1 LREWITCSGVEH
13 HLPGQSKENH
23 QFLKKVDLVEV
34 SMQSKTI
41 WPFVWLIIFVF
52 VLLTACSSGTAQ
64 PTESPAEPEPTV
76 PQKTEEVEPSPEI
89 VPTEEKLPGPIE
101 SLDLVKNAV
110 IQIEADGS
118 FVNPDFSVSY
128 NDAGFG
134 SGFIIDP
141 TGLAVTN
148 NHVVTGAALLKVW
161 IGGETGTTYNA
172 KVVGVSECSDLAL
185 IDIEGDNFPYLDWHE
200 GPINVGLEVYAA
212 GFPLAEPQFTLT
224 RGIVSKEEAGGET
237 YWASVDYVIE
247 HDATI
252 NPGNSG
258 GPLLDENGRVVG
270 INYSGRETNQ
280 YYAIGRDLAIKVV
293 NKLEEG
299 KNVEWVGINGEAF
312 ANEDF
317 SGIWVYSVESGS
329 PADKAG
335 IEGGD
340 IVTTFENLILA
351 SDGTMS
357 DYCDVLRSH
366 DSDDTLDIEVLR
378 YATGEVL
385 TGQLNGRALE
395 TAVTFTN
402 TVEEELNT
410 VVEDTGVY
418 SGYVSVTD
426 DYGAIQM
433 DIPAE
438 WTEINGG
445 YWEDGGD
452 MIGSTISAAADLD
465 TYLNTWSES
474 GVFFGA
480 SDDLAKL
487 GGYVNL
493 LDVRREAL
501 IGDCKY
507 DTRYDYEDSAY
518 RGKYDLFEN
527 CGNSGNVYIVLTAV
541 PKDNSQA
548 FLILVEM
555 QITKGS
561 DFDALDQIL
570 ATFDVVGSLP

>member
-1 LREWITCSGVEH
+1 
-13 HLPGQSKENH
+13 
-23 QFLKKVDLVEV
+23 
-34 SMQSKTI
+34 MKTRTI
-41 WPFVWLIIFVF
+41 KPFVWIMTFVF
-52 VLLTACSSGTAQ
+52 LVLAACSSGTPEPTDL
-64 PTESPAEPEPTV
+64 PTETEPAEP
-76 PQKTEEVEPSPEI
+76 QKAEEVEPSPVVI
-89 VPTEEKLPGPIE
+89 PTEETSSGAIS
-101 SLDLVKNAV
+101 SLDEAKNAI
-110 IQIEADGS
+110 IQIEADGT

-128 NDAGFG
+128 NTAGLG

-141 TGLAVTN
+141 SGLAVTN

-161 IGGETGTTYNA
+161 IGGDARRTYNA

-185 IDIEGDNFPYLDWHE
+185 IDIEGDDFPYLDWHE
-200 GPINVGLEVYAA
+200 GPINVGLEIYAA
-212 GFPLAEPQFTLT
+212 GYPLGEPQFTLT
-224 RGIVSKEEAGGET
+224 RGIVSKEETGGET
-237 YWASVDYVIE
+237 SWASVDYVIE

-258 GPLLDENGRVVG
+258 GPLLDEDGRVVG
-270 INYSGRETNQ
+270 INYSGRETDQ
-280 YYAIGRDLAIKVV
+280 YFAIGRDLAVKVV
-293 NKLEEG
+293 DDLDEG
-299 KNVEWVGINGEAF
+299 QDIESIGINGDAF
-312 ANEDF
+312 VGDEF
-317 SGIWVYSVESGS
+317 SGIWVYSVETGS

-340 IVTTFENLILA
+340 IITMVESLILA

-366 DSDDTLDIEVLR
+366 DSEDTLDIEVLR

-385 TGQLNGRALE
+385 TGQLNGRELE
-395 TAVTFTN
+395 ATATFTE
-402 TVEEELNT
+402 TIEEDIT
-410 VVEDTGVY
+410 QVVEDTGTY
-418 SGYVSVTD
+418 SGYINVVD

-438 WTEINGG
+438 WTDIYGG
-445 YWEDGGD
+445 YWEDEGD
-452 MIGSTISAAADLD
+452 TIGSAISAAADLD
-465 TYLNTWSES
+465 VYLNTWSES

-487 GGYVNL
+487 GGYVNM

-501 IGDCKY
+501 IDDCKY
-507 DTRYDYEDSAY
+507 DTRYDYEDVVY

-527 CGNSGNVYIVLTAV
+527 CGDSGNVYIVLTAV
-541 PKDNSQA
+541 QKDNSQD

-555 QITKGS
+555 QITKES

>member
-1 LREWITCSGVEH
+1 MKLRKFQ
-13 HLPGQSKENH
+13 P
-23 QFLKKVDLVEV
+23 KVWFVILV
-34 SMQSKTI
+34 
-41 WPFVWLIIFVF
+41 LILIS
-52 VLLTACSSGTAQ
+52 ACGSGTQ
-64 PTESPAEPEPTV
+64 EPTQEAV
-76 PQKTEEVEPSPEI
+76 QSEQLEPQETEDVEASSNE
-89 VPTEEKLPGPIE
+89 VPTEEGEVGAIS
-101 SLDLVKNAV
+101 SLDEAKNAV
-110 IQIEADGS
+110 IQIEADGT

-141 TGLAVTN
+141 SGLAVTN

-161 IGGETGTTYNA
+161 IGGETGKTYNA

-185 IDIEGDNFPYLDWHE
+185 IDIEGDGFPYLDWHE

-212 GFPLAEPQFTLT
+212 GFPLGEPQFTLT

-258 GPLLDENGRVVG
+258 GPLLNADGNVVG
-270 INYSGRETNQ
+270 INYSGRETDQ
-280 YYAIGRDLAIKVV
+280 YFAIGRDLAQDVV
-293 NKLEEG
+293 SQLEKG
-299 KNVEWVGINGEAF
+299 QNVEWVGINGEAF
-312 ANEDF
+312 VNEDF

-340 IVTTFENLILA
+340 IITMVESLILA
-351 SDGTMS
+351 TDGTMA

-366 DSDDTLDIEVLR
+366 DNDDTLDIEVLR
-378 YATGEVL
+378 YSTGAVL
-385 TGQLNGRALE
+385 DGQLNGRELE
-395 TAVTFTN
+395 TTVTFTE
-402 TVEEELNT
+402 TIEEDIET
-410 VVEDTGVY
+410 VVEDAGTY
-418 SGYVSVTD
+418 SGYVSVMD

-438 WTEINGG
+438 WTDVYGG
-445 YWEDGGD
+445 FWDDEGET
-452 MIGSTISAAADLD
+452 IGSTISAAANLD
-465 TYLNTWSES
+465 AYINSWSES

-493 LDVRREAL
+493 LDVRRDFL
-501 IGDCKY
+501 IDECKY
-507 DTRYDYEDSAY
+507 DTRYDYEDVAF
-518 RGKYDLFEN
+518 RGKYDLYEN
-527 CGNSGNVYIVLTAV
+527 CGGSGNVYIVLTAV
-541 PKDNSQA
+541 PINDPQA
-548 FLILVEM
+548 FLVLVEM
-555 QITKGS
+555 QITKDS
-561 DFDALDQIL
+561 DFEALDQIL

>member
-1 LREWITCSGVEH
+1 MKIRTNEL
-13 HLPGQSKENH
+13 
-23 QFLKKVDLVEV
+23 
-34 SMQSKTI
+34 
-41 WPFVWLIIFVF
+41 F
-52 VLLTACSSGTAQ
+52 VLILTIVLVLLVACSSGT
-64 PTESPAEPEPTV
+64 SEPTGLPSETKPSE
-76 PQKTEEVEPSPEI
+76 PQQTVEVEPSPE
-89 VPTEEKLPGPIE
+89 VNPTEKIPSGAI
-101 SLDLVKNAV
+101 SNLDEARKAI
-110 IQIEADGS
+110 IQIEADGT

-128 NDAGFG
+128 NDAGYG

-141 TGLAVTN
+141 SGLAVTN

-161 IGGETGTTYNA
+161 IGGDTGKTYNA

-185 IDIEGDNFPYLDWHE
+185 IDIEGDDFSYLDWRE

-212 GFPLAEPQFTLT
+212 GFPLGEPQFTLT
-224 RGIVSKEEAGGET
+224 RGIVSKEQAGGET

-258 GPLLDENGRVVG
+258 GPLLDQDGKIIG
-270 INYSGRETNQ
+270 INYRGRETDQ
-280 YYAIGRDLAIKVV
+280 YFAIGRDLATKVV
-293 NKLEEG
+293 DVLDEG
-299 KNVEWVGINGEAF
+299 QNVESIGINGEAF
-312 ANEDF
+312 VNDEF
-317 SGIWVYSVESGS
+317 SGVWVYSVESGS
-329 PADKAG
+329 AADKVG

-340 IVTTFENLILA
+340 ILTMVENLIIA

-385 TGQLNGRALE
+385 IGQLNGRELE
-395 TAVTFTN
+395 TATTFTQ
-402 TVEEELNT
+402 TIEEDISNI
-410 VVEDTGVY
+410 VEDPGTY
-418 SGYVSVTD
+418 SGYMNVMD

-438 WTEINGG
+438 WVDIYGG
-445 YWEDGGD
+445 YWEDEGD
-452 MIGSTISAAADLD
+452 TIGSAISAAADLD
-465 TYLNTWSES
+465 AYYNTWSES

-480 SDDLAKL
+480 SDDLANL

-493 LDVRREAL
+493 LDVRRDAL
-501 IGDCKY
+501 IENCKY
-507 DTRYDYEDSAY
+507 DNRYDYEDVAY

-527 CGNSGNVYIVLTAV
+527 CGDSGNVYIVLTAV

-555 QITKGS
+555 QITKEV

>member
-1 LREWITCSGVEH
+1 
-13 HLPGQSKENH
+13 
-23 QFLKKVDLVEV
+23 
-34 SMQSKTI
+34 MQSKMV
-41 WPFVWLIIFVF
+41 WPYVSFIILVL
-52 VLLTACSSGTAQ
+52 VLLTACSSGTAE
-64 PTESPAEPEPTV
+64 PIESSAEPEPTE
-76 PQKTEEVEPSPEI
+76 PQKQKENEPSPEV
-89 VPTEEKLPGPIE
+89 VPTEKTLSEAVG
-101 SLDLVKNAV
+101 SLDDARNAV
-110 IQIEADGS
+110 IQIEADGT

-141 TGLAVTN
+141 SGLAITN

-161 IGGETGTTYNA
+161 IGGNTGKAYNA

-185 IDIEGDNFPYLDWHE
+185 IDIDGDDFPYLDWHE
-200 GPINVGLEVYAA
+200 GQINVGLEVYAA
-212 GFPLAEPQFTLT
+212 GYPLAEPQFTLT

-258 GPLLDENGRVVG
+258 GPLLDEDGRVVG
-270 INYSGRETNQ
+270 INYSGRETDQ
-280 YYAIGRDLAIKVV
+280 YYAIGRDLAVKVV
-293 NKLEEG
+293 NELEKG

-312 ANEDF
+312 ANDEF

-340 IVTTFENLILA
+340 IVTMVENLILA

-366 DSDDTLDIEVLR
+366 DSSDTLDIEVLR
-378 YATGEVL
+378 YASGEVL
-385 TGQLNGRALE
+385 TGQLNGRELE
-395 TAVTFTN
+395 TAATFTN
-402 TVEEELNT
+402 TVEEEIET
-410 VVEDTGVY
+410 VVEATGEY
-418 SGYVSVTD
+418 SGYVSVID

-438 WTEINGG
+438 WIDIYGG

-452 MIGSTISAAADLD
+452 TIGSAISAAADMD
-465 TYLNTWSES
+465 AYLNSWTES

-493 LDVRREAL
+493 LDARRDTFIE
-501 IGDCKY
+501 DCKY

-555 QITKGS
+555 QITQES
-561 DFDALDQIL
+561 DFEALDQIL

>member
-1 LREWITCSGVEH
+1 MRLQKFQ
-13 HLPGQSKENH
+13 P
-23 QFLKKVDLVEV
+23 KVCFVILV
-34 SMQSKTI
+34 
-41 WPFVWLIIFVF
+41 LI
-52 VLLTACSSGTAQ
+52 LLSACGSGTQ
-64 PTESPAEPEPTV
+64 EPTQEAV
-76 PQKTEEVEPSPEI
+76 QSDEQVEPQETEEVEASPNE
-89 VPTEEKLPGPIE
+89 VPAKEGEFGAIS
-101 SLDLVKNAV
+101 SLDEAKNAV
-110 IQIEADGS
+110 IQIEADGT

-141 TGLAVTN
+141 SGLAVTN

-161 IGGETGTTYNA
+161 IGGETGKTYNA

-185 IDIEGDNFPYLDWHE
+185 IDIEGDGFPYLDWHE

-212 GFPLAEPQFTLT
+212 GFPLGEPQFTLT

-258 GPLLDENGRVVG
+258 GPLLNADGNVVG
-270 INYSGRETNQ
+270 INYSGRETDQ
-280 YYAIGRDLAIKVV
+280 YFAIGRDLAQDVV
-293 NKLEEG
+293 SQLEQG
-299 KNVEWVGINGEAF
+299 QNVEWVGINGEAF
-312 ANEDF
+312 VNEDF

-340 IVTTFENLILA
+340 IITMVESLILA
-351 SDGTMS
+351 TDGTMA

-366 DSDDTLDIEVLR
+366 DSDDTLDLEVLR
-378 YATGEVL
+378 YSTGEVL
-385 TGQLNGRALE
+385 DGQLNGRELE
-395 TAVTFTN
+395 TTVTFTE
-402 TVEEELNT
+402 TIEEDIET
-410 VVEDTGVY
+410 VVEDAGTY
-418 SGYVSVTD
+418 SGYVSVMD

-438 WTEINGG
+438 WADVYGG
-445 YWEDGGD
+445 FWDDEGET
-452 MIGSTISAAADLD
+452 IGSTISAAADLD
-465 TYLNTWSES
+465 AYINSWSES

-493 LDVRREAL
+493 LDVRRDFL
-501 IGDCKY
+501 IDECKY
-507 DTRYDYEDSAY
+507 DTRYDYEDVAF
-518 RGKYDLFEN
+518 RGKYDLYEN
-527 CGNSGNVYIVLTAV
+527 CG
-541 PKDNSQA
+541 
-548 FLILVEM
+548 
-555 QITKGS
+555 GS
-561 DFDALDQIL
+561 
-570 ATFDVVGSLP
+570 

>member
-1 LREWITCSGVEH
+1 MKLRKFQ
-13 HLPGQSKENH
+13 P
-23 QFLKKVDLVEV
+23 KVWFVILV
-34 SMQSKTI
+34 
-41 WPFVWLIIFVF
+41 LI
-52 VLLTACSSGTAQ
+52 LLSACGSGTQ
-64 PTESPAEPEPTV
+64 EPTQEAV
-76 PQKTEEVEPSPEI
+76 QSDEQVEPQETEEVEASPNE
-89 VPTEEKLPGPIE
+89 VPAEEVEFGAIS
-101 SLDLVKNAV
+101 SLDEAKNAV
-110 IQIEADGS
+110 IQIEADGT

-141 TGLAVTN
+141 SGLAVTN

-161 IGGETGTTYNA
+161 IGGETGKTYNA

-185 IDIEGDNFPYLDWHE
+185 IDIEGDGFPYLDWHE

-212 GFPLAEPQFTLT
+212 GFPLGEPQFTLT

-258 GPLLDENGRVVG
+258 GPLLNADGNVVG
-270 INYSGRETNQ
+270 INYSGRETDQ
-280 YYAIGRDLAIKVV
+280 YFAIGRDLAQDVV
-293 NKLEEG
+293 SQLEKG
-299 KNVEWVGINGEAF
+299 QNVEWVGINGEAF
-312 ANEDF
+312 VNEDF

-340 IVTTFENLILA
+340 IITMVESLILA
-351 SDGTMS
+351 TDGTMA

-366 DSDDTLDIEVLR
+366 DSDDTLDLEVLR
-378 YATGEVL
+378 YSTGEVL
-385 TGQLNGRALE
+385 DGQLNGRELE
-395 TAVTFTN
+395 TTVTFTE
-402 TVEEELNT
+402 TIEEDIET
-410 VVEDTGVY
+410 VVEDAGTY
-418 SGYVSVTD
+418 SGYVSVMD

-438 WTEINGG
+438 WTDVYGG
-445 YWEDGGD
+445 FWDDEGET
-452 MIGSTISAAADLD
+452 IGSTISAAADLD
-465 TYLNTWSES
+465 AYINSWSES

-493 LDVRREAL
+493 LDVRRDFL
-501 IGDCKY
+501 IDECKY
-507 DTRYDYEDSAY
+507 DTRYDYEDVAF
-518 RGKYDLFEN
+518 RGKYDLYEN
-527 CGNSGNVYIVLTAV
+527 CGGSGNVYIVLTAV
-541 PKDNSQA
+541 PINDPQA
-548 FLILVEM
+548 FLVLVEM
-555 QITKGS
+555 QITKDS
-561 DFDALDQIL
+561 DFEALDQIL

>member
-1 LREWITCSGVEH
+1 MKLRKFQ
-13 HLPGQSKENH
+13 P
-23 QFLKKVDLVEV
+23 KVWFVILV
-34 SMQSKTI
+34 
-41 WPFVWLIIFVF
+41 LI
-52 VLLTACSSGTAQ
+52 LLSACGSGTQ
-64 PTESPAEPEPTV
+64 EPTQEAV
-76 PQKTEEVEPSPEI
+76 QSEQLEPQETEDVEASSNE
-89 VPTEEKLPGPIE
+89 VPTEEGEVGAIS
-101 SLDLVKNAV
+101 SLDEAKNAV
-110 IQIEADGS
+110 IQIEADGT

-141 TGLAVTN
+141 SGLAVTN

-161 IGGETGTTYNA
+161 IGGETGKTYNA

-185 IDIEGDNFPYLDWHE
+185 IDIEGDGFPYLDWHE

-212 GFPLAEPQFTLT
+212 GFPLGEPQFTLT

-258 GPLLDENGRVVG
+258 GPLLNADGNVVG
-270 INYSGRETNQ
+270 INYSGRETDQ
-280 YYAIGRDLAIKVV
+280 YFAIGRDLAQDVV
-293 NKLEEG
+293 SQLEKG
-299 KNVEWVGINGEAF
+299 QNVEWVGINGEAF
-312 ANEDF
+312 VNEDF

-340 IVTTFENLILA
+340 IITMVESLILA
-351 SDGTMS
+351 TDGTMA

-366 DSDDTLDIEVLR
+366 DNDDTLDIEVLR
-378 YATGEVL
+378 YSTGVVL
-385 TGQLNGRALE
+385 DGQLNGRELE
-395 TAVTFTN
+395 TTVTFTE
-402 TVEEELNT
+402 TIEEDIET
-410 VVEDTGVY
+410 VVEDAGTY
-418 SGYVSVTD
+418 SGYVSVMD

-438 WTEINGG
+438 WTDVYGG
-445 YWEDGGD
+445 FWDDEGET
-452 MIGSTISAAADLD
+452 IGSTISAAANLD
-465 TYLNTWSES
+465 AYINSWSES

-493 LDVRREAL
+493 LDVRRDFL
-501 IGDCKY
+501 IDECKY
-507 DTRYDYEDSAY
+507 DTRYDYEDVAF
-518 RGKYDLFEN
+518 RGKYDLYEN
-527 CGNSGNVYIVLTAV
+527 CGGSGNVYIVLTAV
-541 PKDNSQA
+541 PINDPQA
-548 FLILVEM
+548 FLVLVEM
-555 QITKGS
+555 QITKDS
-561 DFDALDQIL
+561 DFEALDQIL